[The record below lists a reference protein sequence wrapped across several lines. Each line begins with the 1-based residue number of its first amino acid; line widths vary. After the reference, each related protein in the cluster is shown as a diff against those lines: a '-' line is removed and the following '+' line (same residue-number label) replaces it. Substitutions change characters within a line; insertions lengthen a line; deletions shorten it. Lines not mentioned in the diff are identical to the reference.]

1 MLRLA
6 LIGFGGVGQAL
17 AEILLER
24 RAEILR
30 RFDLDLRVVAVS
42 DPVQGSLLQP
52 EGLDLAALL
61 ASVRAPGRLAS
72 YPEEPGLLRGLDSLT
87 TIRES
92 PADVIVELSP
102 TLAGGQP
109 AIEHCAAAFR
119 SGRHVITSNK
129 GPVAL
134 RYRELFAMAQS
145 AGLEFGI
152 EGTVMSGTPSLQLG
166 RQALAGNRI
175 LALRGILNGTT
186 NYILTRME
194 EGLEYPEALREAQGL
209 GYAEA
214 DPTSDVEGWDALYKV
229 VILAAHVLEQPISP
243 QEVARMGIAHLA
255 RSEVAA
261 AARDGGHW
269 KLLAQ
274 VERTADGLRASVGP
288 VLLPAGDPLA
298 GVRGAT
304 NAITYDCDLLG
315 PVTLIGAGAGRRE
328 TGFAMLHDL
337 LQIARGATSA
347 GRRSG

>member
-1 MLRLA
+1 MLKLA

-17 AEILLER
+17 VEILLER
-24 RAEILR
+24 QTEILR
-30 RFDLDLRVVAVS
+30 RFGLELRVVAIS
-42 DPVQGSLLQP
+42 DPVKGSLFRD
-52 EGLDLAALL
+52 EGLGLASLL
-61 ASVRAPGRLAS
+61 ASVRGPGNLAA
-72 YPEEPGLLRGLDSLT
+72 YPEEPGLVRGLDSLT

-92 PADVIVELSP
+92 SADVILELSP

-109 AIEHCAAAFR
+109 AIEHCEAAFQ

-134 RYRELFAMAQS
+134 RYHQLFAMAR
-145 AGLEFGI
+145 AAKVEFGI

-166 RQALAGNRI
+166 RDALAGNRI
-175 LALRGILNGTT
+175 LGLRGILNGTT

-194 EGLEYPEALREAQGL
+194 EGLEYSAALREAQQL

-214 DPTSDVEGWDALYKV
+214 DPTSDVDGWDALYKV
-229 VILAAHVLEQPISP
+229 VILAAHVLEQPISA
-243 QEVARMGIAHLA
+243 QEVSRMGISQMK

-261 AARDGGHW
+261 AAQDGHHW
-269 KLLAQ
+269 KMIAQ
-274 VERTADGLRASVGP
+274 IERASAGMRASVGP

-304 NAITYDCDLLG
+304 NAITYACDLLG

-328 TGFAMLHDL
+328 TGFALLHDL
-337 LQIARGATSA
+337 IHLGHGMISL